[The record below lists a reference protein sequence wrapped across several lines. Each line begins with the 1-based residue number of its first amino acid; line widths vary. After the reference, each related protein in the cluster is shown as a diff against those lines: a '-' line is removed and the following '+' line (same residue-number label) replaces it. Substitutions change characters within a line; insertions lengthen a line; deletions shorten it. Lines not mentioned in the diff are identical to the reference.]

1 MERLILGASS
11 FVGQYIELDGAR
23 PTHKELDLTDYDS
36 VKRYKWDGDIIVHC
50 ANAGQYGTATA
61 EDLVANMQMFTNM
74 RVRWPHAK
82 IIAFGSGAMY
92 DKSKNIVKANE
103 YDEAT
108 PLDFYGLSKR
118 ATVDMADV
126 TLIPFGI
133 YGDTR
138 FVSECRKGEVTIYKD
153 MNFSWVNASDL
164 TLAVLW
170 TQDKSGRFNLCGYDM
185 TLTGMAIHE
194 GVKKITYL
202 NEGMGEYTGRRSAIP
217 LTKWPKD

>member
-11 FVGQYIELDGAR
+11 FVGQHIELDGAR
-23 PTHKELDLTDYDS
+23 PTHRELDLTDYDS
-36 VKRYKWDGDIIVHC
+36 VKRYKWDGNLIIHC

-61 EDLVANMQMFTNM
+61 KDLVANMQMFANLK
-74 RVRWPHAK
+74 VRWPKAK

-92 DKSKNIVKANE
+92 DKSKDIIKASE
-103 YDEAT
+103 YDKVM
-108 PLDFYGLSKR
+108 PLDYYGLSKR
-118 ATVDMADV
+118 ATVDLADV

-138 FVSECRKGEVTIYKD
+138 FVRECRTGKVTIYKD

-164 TLAVLW
+164 SLAVLW

-194 GVKKITYL
+194 GAKITYL